1 MYSPQKNTLEYTLP
15 LGNNGLDDADMDQQK
30 SIFVSFMLRL
40 RTPDGAL
47 VTQYISTKTRL
58 ETSTINEKCLAS
70 TRLEVDLKDLLQ
82 FDILDGLMT
91 DDTLPETHKVPYF
104 TDVAVAHNTARSITS
119 NAAMPLTLLLRAT
132 NALGGAAV
140 LQADAVQYDINVV
153 TMFSMYF
160 ISNVKKDAMLQLLNS
175 GAGFAQKSDGIIHP
189 TDELLRICPLHRIK
203 GVYGCI
209 ARFEVQA
216 GLYEFETSAFMRIPP
231 DPTLCESASQSW
243 AQAQRA
249 ESMAFVTDMD
259 THAAN
264 VRQAFGIVSDAQM
277 AFMVSQDV
285 PWSEAEFRN
294 DKSLSLLQYPQVPA
308 FLKKNPACSPHLT
321 SL

>member
-1 MYSPQKNTLEYTLP
+1 LYSPQKNTLEYTLP

-70 TRLEVDLKDLLQ
+70 TRLGVDLKDLLQ

-132 NALGGAAV
+132 NAVGGAAV

-259 THAAN
+259 THTAN

-308 FLKKNPACSPHLT
+308 FLKKIPACSPHLT